1 MSYSVTHVIGMALVE
16 LTFAGS
22 ITGTD
27 LKESTSACIALQK
40 DKGVTRFLVDGDDW
54 EVVAPLVD
62 VLDLPDKQYWDEGVL
77 KQTRIAV
84 VLPASKRSR
93 TAARFYETS
102 CKNRG
107 WNAQLHPNRQSAIDW
122 LTDSG
127 KA

>member
-1 MSYSVTHVIGMALVE
+1 MPYSITHIIGMALVE
-16 LTFAGS
+16 LTFAGP
-22 ITGTD
+22 ITGAD
-27 LKESTSACIALQK
+27 LKESTAECIALQK
-40 DKGVTRFLVDGDDW
+40 ERGVTRFLIDGDDW

-62 VLDLPDKQYWDEGVL
+62 VLDLPDKHYWDERVL

-84 VLPASKRSR
+84 VLPVSKRSR
-93 TAARFYETS
+93 EAVRFYETA

-107 WNAQLHPNRQSAIDW
+107 WNAQLHPNRQTAIDW